1 MSDNVIQFGGKKY
14 SSQNKEEKLELLNTL
29 RDLDA
34 VRFRRFIKNHL
45 PELVEAGWL
54 DKTDDQLILLLHELR
69 SQYIGL
75 GDDFIKSR
83 NVLRIRQF
91 GYTEEEAKERP
102 ICASCKWFRTPP
114 EGELRACMHLGSVPQ
129 DISCRGYVDNN

>member
-1 MSDNVIQFGGKKY
+1 MDNVIQFGGKKY
-14 SSQNKEEKLELLNTL
+14 TPENMAEKQELMSTL

-34 VRFRRFIKNHL
+34 VRFRRFIKDYL
-45 PELVEAGWL
+45 PELTSWL
-54 DKTDDQLILLLHELR
+54 DKTDEQLSMLMHELR

-75 GDDFIKSR
+75 GDDFVKSR
-83 NVLRIRQF
+83 NILRIRQF
-91 GYTEEEAKERP
+91 GYSSEDAENRP

-129 DISCRGYVDNN
+129 DISCRGYIDK